1 MKAVSI
7 NELRAYSPSQSVW
20 VLNTTTSSPTMQ
32 RNIDPETGKWKQER
46 ADVVIQ
52 VNSAVAGEREVVVI
66 PQSFL
71 PIDVTEYAS
80 LKELLDCSSFR
91 KALREGLI
99 TVIDE
104 DSADE
109 LFNSPGAD
117 RERKRLRE
125 QEDKIRNLSAAR
137 SITRTEVLNVSN
149 PSENENRVPPRA
161 EVRPVHE
168 IPHTEE
174 DDFDP
179 TFVANVLRWSQMDS
193 ISVLNEMR
201 ASGRFSK
208 RELQYVM
215 SKLDPVNQKDVIAHI
230 KSRINAKKKKVLK

>member
-1 MKAVSI
+1 MKSVSL
-7 NELRAYSPSQSVW
+7 NELRQYSPSQSVW

-52 VNSAVAGEREVVVI
+52 INSIVGDERETVVI

-71 PIDVTEYAS
+71 PVDVTEYAS
-80 LKELLDCSSFR
+80 LRDLLESSSFR

-117 RERKRLRE
+117 VERKRLRQ
-125 QEDKIRNLSAAR
+125 QEIKIRNLSAAR
-137 SITRTEVLNVSN
+137 SITKTEVINVSN
-149 PSENENRVPPRA
+149 PSENDNHLPYS

-179 TFVANVLRWSQMDS
+179 SFVANVMRWSQMDS

-201 ASGRFSK
+201 ASGRFSR
-208 RELQYVM
+208 RELNYVL
-215 SKLDPVNQKDVIAHI
+215 SKLDPHKQKDVIDHI
-230 KSRINAKKKKVLK
+230 KETMASKKKKSSK

>member
-1 MKAVSI
+1 MKTVSL
-7 NELRAYSPSQSVW
+7 NELREYPASASVW

-52 VNSAVAGEREVVVI
+52 INSAVGDERETVVI

-71 PIDVTEYAS
+71 PVDVTEYAS
-80 LKELLDCSSFR
+80 LRDLLESGSFR

-104 DSADE
+104 DSAEE
-109 LFNSPGAD
+109 LFNAPGAD
-117 RERKRLRE
+117 VERKRLRE
-125 QEDKIRNLSAAR
+125 QEIKIRNLSAAR
-137 SITRTEVLNVSN
+137 AITKTEVINVSN
-149 PSENENRVPPRA
+149 PSENDSVPYS

-179 TFVANVLRWSQMDS
+179 SFVANVMRWSQMDS

-201 ASGRFSK
+201 VSGKFSR
-208 RELQYVM
+208 RELNYVM
-215 SKLDPVNQKDVIAHI
+215 SKLDPTRQKDVIEHI
-230 KSRINAKKKKVLK
+230 KAKMNLKKKKVLK